1 MNTLGLIAVSLCVLM
16 LSYRYYAAFLA
27 TKVLLLDPKRMTPAH
42 QFNDGRDY
50 HPTNKLVLFGHH
62 FAAIAGAGPLI
73 GPVLAAQYG
82 WGPGAIW
89 ILVGAVFAGA
99 VQDMIILWASVRQKG
114 ESLGQIAHNQVSSVS
129 GWATMFAI
137 LFIMVVA
144 LAGLAIVV
152 VHALKGSAW
161 GSFAIIATIPI
172 ALLMGFWMFKFR
184 PGDVKNATI
193 IGVTLLVFSL
203 IAGQWIANSSF
214 AYLFSYSDKA
224 WCVILPLYGFVAAV
238 LPVWMLL
245 SPRDYLSTYMKLG
258 VVIML
263 AVGVVIVRPDLQMPM
278 FTEYLGGGGPILPGP
293 VWPYVCLTIMCGAI
307 SGFHSLIASGTTPK
321 MIDTEREL
329 PAISYGAMVTEAFV
343 AILALIAACSLHPG
357 DYYHINI
364 APAKYTVVA
373 AAAPG
378 EKKVSP
384 KYDAAALA
392 AKFPKVPP
400 TQDLTRLNSLVDEKE
415 GIGGRP
421 GGGVTLAVGM
431 AAIFSKLPFMG
442 GLMAF
447 WYHFAIVFEAM
458 FILTTIDA
466 GTRVARFILQ
476 ELLGAIHK
484 PLGRTN
490 WLPGTLGTSALIS
503 FCWGYLIFNN
513 GIDIIWPMFGVA
525 NQLLGVLSLGI
536 GTTLLLRYAPKRK
549 YALVSFLPFCVLTAT
564 VLYGGYLNTTTFFK
578 TDKPIPAVLTVAML
592 ALVIIVIVDSFVQ
605 WAKILRGPEVRPR
618 PVFGSDIVAGAA

>member
-1 MNTLGLIAVSLCVLM
+1 MNTLGLIAVSLCVLV
-16 LSYRYYAAFLA
+16 LAYRYYAAFLA
-27 TKVLLLDPKRMTPAH
+27 AKVLLIDEKRITPAH
-42 QFNDGRDY
+42 QFEDGRDY
-50 HPTNKLVLFGHH
+50 HPTSRLVLFGHH

-82 WGPGAIW
+82 WGPGALW
-89 ILVGAVFAGA
+89 ILAGAIFAGA

-114 ESLGQIAHNQVSSVS
+114 ESLGQIARNQVSSVS
-129 GWATMFAI
+129 GWATAFAI

-152 VHALKGSAW
+152 VHALKNSAW
-161 GSFAIIATIPI
+161 GSFTILATIPI
-172 ALLMGFWMFKFR
+172 ALIMGFWMYKIR
-184 PGDVKNATI
+184 PGDVKGATI
-193 IGVTLLVFSL
+193 FGIIAL
-203 IAGQWIANSSF
+203 IAALFGGQLIAHSQYNYLF
-214 AYLFSYSDKA
+214 AYSEQA
-224 WCVILPLYGFVAAV
+224 WCIILPVYGFAAAV

-258 VVIML
+258 VIVLL
-263 AVGVVIVRPDLQMPM
+263 AVGVVVVRPEMQMPM
-278 FTEYLGGGGPILPGP
+278 FTEYLKGGGPILPGP

-321 MIDTEREL
+321 MLDTEREL

-343 AILALIAACSLHPG
+343 AILALVAACSLNPG

-364 APAKYTVVA
+364 DPAKYHA
-373 AAAPG
+373 ATALTKP
-378 EKKVSP
+378 
-384 KYDAAALA
+384 YDANLLA
-392 AKFPKVPP
+392 QKFPNVAQAQNI
-400 TQDLTRLNSLVDEKE
+400 TQLSTLVEE
-415 GIGGRP
+415 NIGGRT

-431 AAIFSKLPFMG
+431 ASIFARLPFMG
-442 GLMAF
+442 NLMAF

-490 WLPGTLGTSALIS
+490 WMPGILGTSALIS

-513 GIDIIWPMFGVA
+513 GISIIWPMFGVA
-525 NQLLGVLSLGI
+525 NQLLGVLSLAI

-549 YALVSFLPFCVLTAT
+549 YALVSFAPFVLLSIT
-564 VLYGGYLNTTTFFK
+564 VLYGGYLNTIMFFSVGK
-578 TDKPIPAVLTVAML
+578 VIPAVLTVAML

-605 WAKILRGPEVRPR
+605 WNKMLSKPAPQPR
-618 PVFGSDIVAGAA
+618 PVFGSDIVAEAA

>member
-16 LSYRYYAAFLA
+16 LAYRYYAAFLA
-27 TKVLLLDPKRMTPAH
+27 TKVLLLDANRTTPAH
-42 QFNDGRDY
+42 QFEDGRDY

-114 ESLGQIAHNQVSSVS
+114 ESLGQIARNQVSSVS
-129 GWATMFAI
+129 GWATAFAI

-152 VHALKGSAW
+152 VNALKHSAW
-161 GSFAIIATIPI
+161 GSFTILATIPI
-172 ALLMGFWMFKFR
+172 AFVMGFWMFKVR
-184 PGDVKNATI
+184 PGDVKGATI
-193 IGVTLLVFSL
+193 FGIIALLLALV
-203 IAGQWIANSSF
+203 GGEWIAHSRYE
-214 AYLFSYSDKA
+214 YLFSYSDKA
-224 WCVILPLYGFVAAV
+224 WCIILPVYGFIAAV

-258 VVIML
+258 VVLLL
-263 AVGVVIVRPDLQMPM
+263 AVGVVIVRPDMQMPM
-278 FTEYLGGGGPILPGP
+278 FTEYLSGGGPILSGP

-364 APAKYTVVA
+364 DPAKYQAATTVV
-373 AAAPG
+373 
-378 EKKVSP
+378 KS
-384 KYDAAALA
+384 YDGALLA
-392 AKFPKVPP
+392 QKFPKVPP
-400 TQDLTRLNSLVDEKE
+400 TYELANLNNMVGEES

-431 AAIFSKLPFMG
+431 ASIFEKLPFMG

-476 ELLGAIHK
+476 ELLGSIYK

-490 WLPGTLGTSALIS
+490 WMPGSIGTSALIS
-503 FCWGYLIFNN
+503 FCWGYLIYNN
-513 GIDIIWPMFGVA
+513 GIGVIWPMFGVA
-525 NQLLGVLSLGI
+525 NQLLGVLSLAI

-549 YALVSFLPFCVLTAT
+549 YALVSFLPFCVLTVT
-564 VLYGGYLNTTTFFK
+564 VLWGGYLNTIMFFN
-578 TDKPIPAVLTVAML
+578 TDKKIPAVLTVAML
-592 ALVIIVIVDSFVQ
+592 ALVIVVIVDSFVQ
-605 WAKILRGPEVRPR
+605 WSKLLGKPSPTPR
-618 PVFGSDIVAGAA
+618 PVFGADIVAEAA

>member
-27 TKVLLLDPKRMTPAH
+27 AKVLLLDPKRITPAH

-89 ILVGAVFAGA
+89 ILAGAVFAGA

-114 ESLGQIAHNQVSSVS
+114 ESLGQIARNQVSTVS
-129 GWATMFAI
+129 GWATAFAI

-152 VHALKGSAW
+152 VHALKNSAW
-161 GSFAIIATIPI
+161 GSFTILATIPI
-172 ALLMGFWMFKFR
+172 AFIMGFWMFKVR
-184 PGDVKNATI
+184 PGDVKGATI
-193 IGVTLLVFSL
+193 FGVSALLASL
-203 IAGQWIANSSF
+203 FAGQWIAHSDY

-224 WCVILPLYGFVAAV
+224 WCVILPIYGFVAAV

-258 VVIML
+258 VVLLL
-263 AVGVVIVRPDLQMPM
+263 AVGVIIVRPDMQMPM
-278 FTEYLGGGGPILPGP
+278 FSEYLKGGGPILPGP

-343 AILALIAACSLHPG
+343 AILALIAACSLSPG

-364 APAKYTVVA
+364 DPAKYHA
-373 AAAPG
+373 ATALVKP
-378 EKKVSP
+378 
-384 KYDAAALA
+384 YDAALLA
-392 AKFPKVPP
+392 AQFPNVAPA
-400 TQDLTRLNSLVDEKE
+400 QNIGELSGLVQEN
-415 GIGGRP
+415 IGGRT

-431 AAIFSKLPFMG
+431 ASIFAKLPFMG

-476 ELLGAIHK
+476 ELLGAIYK

-490 WLPGTLGTSALIS
+490 WMPGTLGTSALIS
-503 FCWGYLIFNN
+503 FCWGYLIYNN
-513 GIDIIWPMFGVA
+513 GIGVIWPMFGVA
-525 NQLLGVLSLGI
+525 NQLLGVLSLAI
-536 GTTLLLRYAPKRK
+536 GTTLLLRYAPLRK
-549 YALVSFLPFCVLTAT
+549 YALVSFLPFCLLTVT
-564 VLYGGYLNTTTFFK
+564 VLYGGYLNTITFFK
-578 TDKPIPAVLTVAML
+578 AEKTLPAVLTVAML
-592 ALVIIVIVDSFVQ
+592 ALVIIVIVDSFLL
-605 WAKILRGPEVRPR
+605 WAKMLRRAEVRPR
-618 PVFGSDIVAGAA
+618 PVFGSDIVAEAV